1 MGRSRVEYT
10 GAQCGILCT
19 SVARAGRCAPAHRF
33 DPPGSSTPTYL
44 AGRCLPR
51 FPARSHPV
59 AAALRVVSVVCLP
72 LILILTPSGS
82 GGGGGDSQRSST
94 YLTYLRGPIDGRAGP
109 AAGISVA
116 ILVLGSR

>member
-1 MGRSRVEYT
+1 
-10 GAQCGILCT
+10 
-19 SVARAGRCAPAHRF
+19 
-33 DPPGSSTPTYL
+33 L
-44 AGRCLPR
+44 AI
-51 FPARSHPV
+51 S
-59 AAALRVVSVVCLP
+59 SVVCLP

-94 YLTYLRGPIDGRAGP
+94 YLTYRGAIDGRAGP